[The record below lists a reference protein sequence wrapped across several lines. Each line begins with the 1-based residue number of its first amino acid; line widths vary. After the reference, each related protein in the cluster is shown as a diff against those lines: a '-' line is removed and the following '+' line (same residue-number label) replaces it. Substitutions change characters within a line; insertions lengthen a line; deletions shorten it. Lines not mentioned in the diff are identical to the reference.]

1 MALPSDLK
9 VRDIVRKRVI
19 EAAQFLREMDVLK
32 EDIKELSSATKEEYE
47 ISPKE
52 FNGWVKAEYN
62 AQKIQDQIE
71 TLQTALAEHE
81 ILTTKN

>member
-32 EDIKELSSATKEEYE
+32 EDIKELSSATKEEYD

>member
-32 EDIKELSSATKEEYE
+32 EDIKELSSATKEEYD
-47 ISPKE
+47 ISTKE

>member
-1 MALPSDLK
+1 MLPSDQK
-9 VRDIVRKRVI
+9 VREIVRKRVI
-19 EAAQFLREMDVLK
+19 EAAQFLREIDVLK
-32 EDIKELSSATKEEYE
+32 EDIKQLSSATKEEYE

-62 AQKIQDQIE
+62 AQKIQEQIE

-81 ILTTKN
+81 ILTNKN

>member
-9 VRDIVRKRVI
+9 VREIVRKRVV

-32 EDIKELSSATKEEYE
+32 EDIKQLASATKEEYE

>member
-32 EDIKELSSATKEEYE
+32 EDIKQLSSATKEEYD

>member
-1 MALPSDLK
+1 VLPSDQK
-9 VRDIVRKRVI
+9 VREIVRKRVI
-19 EAAQFLREMDVLK
+19 EAAQFLREIDVLK
-32 EDIKELSSATKEEYE
+32 EDIKQLSSATKEEYE

-62 AQKIQDQIE
+62 AQKIQEQIE

-81 ILTTKN
+81 ILTNKN

>member
-32 EDIKELSSATKEEYE
+32 EDIKQLSSATKEEYE